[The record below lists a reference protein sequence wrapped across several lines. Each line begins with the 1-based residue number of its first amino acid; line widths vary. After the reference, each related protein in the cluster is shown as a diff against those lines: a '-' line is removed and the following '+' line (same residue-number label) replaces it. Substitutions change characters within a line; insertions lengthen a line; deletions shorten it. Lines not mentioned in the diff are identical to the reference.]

1 MDKTTLPT
9 LASLVDASVDAL
21 PAVTAAANTYG
32 ATGEQMAA
40 AAATAWMTCVRLAAP
55 PEAADDIFAT
65 ASLVTAMIIMGMT
78 NPESVGL
85 SNPFD
90 GLV

>member
-1 MDKTTLPT
+1 MDNEFPSLTD
-9 LASLVDASVDAL
+9 LVDASVDAL
-21 PAVTAAANTYG
+21 PAVTAAANSYG

-55 PEAADDIFAT
+55 PEVADGIFQT
-65 ASLVTAMIIMGMT
+65 ASLVTAMIVMGMT
-78 NPESVGL
+78 DPESVGL